1 MSQQI
6 GLLLLSWLLMYWWI
20 QVNSRS
26 RQARTVLRGGN
37 VTGADQLGGGNINHL
52 QLGNGKCMN
61 LQQRDELCS
70 GQKAS
75 QESSSSLAQEGRLR
89 RVVQNLPQVIE
100 KRFAQRLR
108 KKILC
113 YLTFL
118 SGKYGAIRNSW
129 GRKKNVKIFLKKI
142 QDVIAL
148 LLFPGNLSNL
158 IARRRQCL

>member
-1 MSQQI
+1 M
-6 GLLLLSWLLMYWWI
+6 
-20 QVNSRS
+20 
-26 RQARTVLRGGN
+26 LRGGN
-37 VTGADQLGGGNINHL
+37 VTGVDQLGGGNINHL

-89 RVVQNLPQVIE
+89 RVVQDLPQVIE

-113 YLTFL
+113 YLTFFK
-118 SGKYGAIRNSW
+118 GNTARYG
-129 GRKKNVKIFLKKI
+129 
-142 QDVIAL
+142 IAEE
-148 LLFPGNLSNL
+148 GEKM
-158 IARRRQCL
+158 